1 MFITFTKLQLIWT
14 LQGAVVKDR
23 VTALLLLL
31 GWLLVL
37 KFMSEIKLSKYSKV

>member
-1 MFITFTKLQLIWT
+1 MFITFTKLQHIWT

-31 GWLLVL
+31 ISW
-37 KFMSEIKLSKYSKV
+37 MAASTEIYVRN